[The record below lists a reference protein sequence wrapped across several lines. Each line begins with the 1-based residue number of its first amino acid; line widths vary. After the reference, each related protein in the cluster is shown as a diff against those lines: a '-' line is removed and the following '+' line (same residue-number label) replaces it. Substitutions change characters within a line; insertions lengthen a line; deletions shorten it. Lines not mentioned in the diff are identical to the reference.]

1 MQKRSIVH
9 NDGVTLMETILT
21 IAIIAIGLFAVMGAV
36 TIVIKGNTH
45 SKRVT
50 TATTMAQDKM
60 EYFKK
65 VDYNDVLGTST
76 VTTEYYLVAVVQ
88 NNTPVANTKTIT
100 VNVYW
105 DPADATSSH
114 KVELQTILAEE

>member
-1 MQKRSIVH
+1 MQKRFIFH
-9 NDGVTLMETILT
+9 NDGVTLIENILA
-21 IAIIAIGLFAVMGAV
+21 IAIIAIGLFSVMSVV
-36 TIVIKGNTH
+36 TIVTKGNTH

-60 EYFKK
+60 EYFNK
-65 VDYNDVLGTST
+65 VDYSDVLGTST
-76 VTTEYYLVAVVQ
+76 VTTDYYLVAVVQ
-88 NNTPVANTKTIT
+88 NDTPNINTKTIT

>member
-1 MQKRSIVH
+1 MQKRFIFH
-9 NDGVTLMETILT
+9 NDGVTLIENILA
-21 IAIIAIGLFAVMGAV
+21 IAIIAIGLFSVMSVV

-45 SKRVT
+45 SKRAT

-65 VDYNDVLGTST
+65 VDYSNVVGTST
-76 VTTEYYLVAVVQ
+76 VTTDYYLVAVVQ
-88 NNTPVANTKTIT
+88 NNTPVTNTKTIT

-105 DPADATSSH
+105 NPAAATSSH
-114 KVELQTILAEE
+114 KVALQTILAEE

>member
-1 MQKRSIVH
+1 MQKRSIAH

-21 IAIIAIGLFAVMGAV
+21 IAIIAIGLFSVMSVV
-36 TIVIKGNTH
+36 TIVTKGNTH

-60 EYFKK
+60 EYFKTI
-65 VDYNDVLGTST
+65 DYSDVSGTYT
-76 VTTEYYLVAVVQ
+76 VTTDYYLVADVQ
-88 NNTPVANTKTIT
+88 DDVPDAHTKIIL

-114 KVELQTILAEE
+114 KVELATILAEE

>member
-1 MQKRSIVH
+1 MQKRFIVH
-9 NDGVTLMETILT
+9 DDGVTLIETMLA
-21 IAIIAIGLFAVMGAV
+21 IAIIAIGLFAVMSLA
-36 TIVIKGNTH
+36 TIVTKGNTH

-65 VDYNDVLGTST
+65 VDYSNVLGTST
-76 VTTEYYLVAVVQ
+76 VTTDYYLVAVVQ
-88 NNTPVANTKTIT
+88 NNTPSTNTKTIT

-105 DPADATSSH
+105 NPATATSSH

>member
-1 MQKRSIVH
+1 MPKRFILH
-9 NDGVTLMETILT
+9 NDGATLMETILA
-21 IAIIAIGLFAVMGAV
+21 IAIIAIGLFSVMSVV
-36 TIVIKGNTH
+36 TIVTKGNTY
-45 SKRVT
+45 SKSVT

-65 VDYNDVLGTST
+65 VDYSNVSGTST
-76 VTTEYYLVAVVQ
+76 VTTDYYLVAVVQ
-88 NNTPVANTKTIT
+88 YDTPVTNTKTIT

-105 DPADATSSH
+105 DPAEATSSH

>member
-1 MQKRSIVH
+1 MQKRFILH
-9 NDGVTLMETILT
+9 NDGVTLIETILA
-21 IAIIAIGLFAVMGAV
+21 IAIIAIGLFSVMSVV
-36 TIVIKGNTH
+36 TIVTKGNTH

-50 TATTMAQDKM
+50 TATTIAQDKM

-65 VDYNDVLGTST
+65 VDYSNVVGTST
-76 VTTEYYLVAVVQ
+76 VTTDYYLVAVVQ

-105 DPADATSSH
+105 NPATATSSH

>member
-1 MQKRSIVH
+1 MQKRSIAH
-9 NDGVTLMETILT
+9 NDGVTLIENILA
-21 IAIIAIGLFAVMGAV
+21 IAIIAIGLFSVMSVV
-36 TIVIKGNTH
+36 TIVTKGNTH

-65 VDYNDVLGTST
+65 VDYSNVVGTST
-76 VTTEYYLVAVVQ
+76 VTTDYYLVAVVQ
-88 NNTPVANTKTIT
+88 NNTPGTSTKTIT

-105 DPADATSSH
+105 NPAAATSSH

>member
-1 MQKRSIVH
+1 MQKRFIFH
-9 NDGVTLMETILT
+9 NDGVTLIENILA
-21 IAIIAIGLFAVMGAV
+21 IAIIAIGLFSVMSVV
-36 TIVIKGNTH
+36 TIVTKGNTH

-60 EYFKK
+60 EYFNK
-65 VDYNDVLGTST
+65 VDYSDVLGTST
-76 VTTEYYLVAVVQ
+76 VTTDYYLVAVVQ
-88 NNTPVANTKTIT
+88 NDTPNINTKTIT
-100 VNVYW
+100 IFVYW

>member
-1 MQKRSIVH
+1 MQKRFIVH
-9 NDGVTLMETILT
+9 DDGVTLIETMLA
-21 IAIIAIGLFAVMGAV
+21 IAIIAIGLFTVMSLAMIV
-36 TIVIKGNTH
+36 TKGNTH

-65 VDYNDVLGTST
+65 VDYSNVLGTST
-76 VTTEYYLVAVVQ
+76 VTTDYYLVAVVQ
-88 NNTPVANTKTIT
+88 NNTPGASTKTIT

-105 DPADATSSH
+105 NPAAATSSH

>member
-1 MQKRSIVH
+1 MPKRFILH
-9 NDGVTLMETILT
+9 NDGATLMETILA
-21 IAIIAIGLFAVMGAV
+21 IAIIAIGLFSVMSVV
-36 TIVIKGNTH
+36 TIVTKGNTH

-60 EYFKK
+60 EYFNK
-65 VDYNDVLGTST
+65 VDYSDVLGTST
-76 VTTEYYLVAVVQ
+76 VTTDYYLVAVVQ
-88 NNTPVANTKTIT
+88 NDTPGANTKTIT

>member
-1 MQKRSIVH
+1 MQKRLILH
-9 NDGVTLMETILT
+9 NDGVTLIENILA
-21 IAIIAIGLFAVMGAV
+21 IAIIAIGLFSVMSVV

-65 VDYNDVLGTST
+65 VDYNNVLGTST
-76 VTTEYYLVAVVQ
+76 VTTDYYLVAVVQ

-105 DPADATSSH
+105 NPADATSSH